1 MESCLHF
8 HSMIWIFD
16 KDSSLV
22 LSTLYAKLKLLSHIS
37 QWNIVIFFIQSYLP
51 VWIHNNNSS
60 LVLST
65 LDAKLN
71 LLSHISQWN
80 IVFSFIQSYLPVW
93 IFNNNLKV
101 KSMCQIQSFV
111 TYLTMESC
119 LLFHS
124 KLRIHVLFSNPDV
137 KLDLLSHIQ
146 QWNFCVLF
154 YSIYSSEW
162 TKILN

>member
-8 HSMIWIFD
+8 HSMIWIFY
-16 KDSSLV
+16 KNSSLV

-80 IVFSFIQSYLPVW
+80 IVFSFIQSYLPAW
-93 IFNNNLKV
+93 IFNNNLSQIHVSNWIFCHISHNGILLALSFKAKNSCLV
-101 KSMCQIQSFV
+101 FKSKCQIRSLV
-111 TYLTMESC
+111 TYPTMEFLC
-119 LLFHS
+119 ALLFY
-124 KLRIHVLFSNPDV
+124 ILFRMDKN
-137 KLDLLSHIQ
+137 
-146 QWNFCVLF
+146 
-154 YSIYSSEW
+154 
-162 TKILN
+162 T